1 LFRQVKALHKSGI
14 TSYVKF
20 GQTSQQAA
28 GVNDYLDYGIRAT
41 ALLVAKGNYTHMRA
55 TEWHATNYDDKTV
68 MEEIEVM

>member
-1 LFRQVKALHKSGI
+1 MTSKSPFTSQGI

-41 ALLVAKGNYTHMRA
+41 CFTPKLVAKGNYTHMRA
-55 TEWHATNYDDKTV
+55 TECMTNYDDKTV
-68 MEEIEVM
+68 RKR